1 VTRQG
6 AVYRRRG
13 AGRRGAQGFSLVE
26 LMVSLT
32 IGVAVVGAL
41 LAAYLAASQSRS
53 NTEAVNQMTDD
64 ASIALQILR
73 QQVAQAG
80 YRQPAGGGASGFRPL
95 KPAIFGCNGGTG
107 FGAGTQGAID
117 ALGACGAAT
126 AGPDWLAVSY
136 QVEVEATGAQAL
148 GNAVLAPDRVP
159 YDCAGNTLAPVD
171 GAFIADSHFYVARP
185 TTSNR
190 TALYC
195 RQGGTSAS
203 VPGQPVAENVV
214 DFQVQYLLAAAGAPR
229 QAAYYSDAPD
239 TTPAPG
245 SKFDDVVAVRLCVE
259 VTSTLPLADR
269 NQPQSFLN
277 CANLPVAPT
286 DGYLHR
292 AFTTT
297 VTLQNRV

>member
-1 VTRQG
+1 
-6 AVYRRRG
+6 
-13 AGRRGAQGFSLVE
+13 
-26 LMVSLT
+26 MVSLT

-80 YRQPAGGGASGFRPL
+80 YRMPAGGPSGFRPL

-107 FGAGTQGAID
+107 FTAGTQVAID
-117 ALGACGAAT
+117 ALGGCGPAT
-126 AGPDWLAVSY
+126 PGPDWLAVSY
-136 QVEVEATGAQAL
+136 QAEVDTAGTRAL
-148 GNAVLAPDRVP
+148 GNAVLAADHVP
-159 YDCAGNTLAPVD
+159 YDCAGNAIAPAD
-171 GAFIADSHFYVARP
+171 GAYIVDSHFYVARP
-185 TTSNR
+185 STSNR

-195 RQGGTSAS
+195 RQGGTASS
-203 VPGQPVAENVV
+203 VPGQPVAENIV
-214 DFQVQYLLAAAGAPR
+214 DFQVQYLLAAPGAPK
-229 QAAYYSDAPD
+229 QAAIYSDAPNV
-239 TTPAPG
+239 TAAPG
-245 SKFDDVVAVRLCVE
+245 SRFDDVVAVRLCVE
-259 VTSTLPLADR
+259 VTSALPLADR

-277 CANLPVAPT
+277 CANVPVAPA